1 MDNTDD
7 KAVEENDKVNI
18 STANKNKSSDK
29 TYDSQINDARVKDL
43 EKAFAK
49 ISSLE
54 MDKATMEEGTKELQN
69 KLKLFS
75 CAIHKLRKERKTT
88 D

>member
-29 TYDSQINDARVKDL
+29 TYDSQINYARIKDL
-43 EKAFAK
+43 EEAFA
-49 ISSLE
+49 SLE
-54 MDKATMEEGTKELQN
+54 MDKATMEESTKELQN
-69 KLKLFS
+69 KLKLYS
-75 CAIHKLRKERKTT
+75 SAIHKLRKERKTT